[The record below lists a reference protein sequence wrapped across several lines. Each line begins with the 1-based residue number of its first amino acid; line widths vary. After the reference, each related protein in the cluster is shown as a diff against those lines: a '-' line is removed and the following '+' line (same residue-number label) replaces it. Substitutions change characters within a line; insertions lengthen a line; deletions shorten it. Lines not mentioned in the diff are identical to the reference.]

1 MATSLIAVHQIIRSK
16 DTIQPGQPF
25 TESADE
31 AEHLISTG
39 AAVRGA
45 AAAVAVAAVADAKP
59 AKGGKKPAAEPE
71 LDGEDI

>member
-45 AAAVAVAAVADAKP
+45 AAAVAAVADAKP
-59 AKGGKKPAAEPE
+59 AKGGKKAPAEPE

>member
-16 DTIQPGQPF
+16 DVIQPSQPF

-39 AAVRGA
+39 AAVRAA
-45 AAAVAVAAVADAKP
+45 AAAVAVADAKP
-59 AKGGKKPAAEPE
+59 AKGGKKAAEPD
-71 LDGEDI
+71 LDGSEDI